1 MKRER
6 PVSRTAPAITVTPA
20 LLFALVLATIAAPA
34 AAQEARPTLDKI
46 KATGAIAIGYRET
59 SIPFSFVDKE
69 KKPAGYSID
78 LCLRVAASIQRRL
91 GLKEL
96 PVTWVP
102 VTPSSRV
109 PELVRG
115 SIDLEC
121 GSTTITFTR
130 MEQVDFSFLT
140 FVDGGSLLA
149 TSASKVSG
157 VGDFGGKRVAV
168 IPGTTTERA
177 LAAAMQKSL
186 VSARVVEVGDH
197 AEGLAALENGTVD
210 AYASD
215 RVLLAGLTQRAK
227 EPDKLVLGGQLFSY
241 EPYALMIRRGDTA
254 FRVEVNR
261 ALASLYRSGEIVP
274 IYEKWFGSFA
284 RASALVQALYL
295 LQSLPE

>member
-1 MKRER
+1 
-6 PVSRTAPAITVTPA
+6 VSRIAPPITVTPA

-149 TSASKVSG
+149 TSASKVILRKPGLLTSGERDAVRFVGPIAPATNRGFSG
-157 VGDFGGKRVAV
+157 VSAV
-168 IPGTTTERA
+168 YLSAASRA
-177 LAAAMQKSL
+177 SRAAATLISK
-186 VSARVVEVGDH
+186 D
-197 AEGLAALENGTVD
+197 N
-210 AYASD
+210 ASM
-215 RVLLAGLTQRAK
+215 L
-227 EPDKLVLGGQLFSY
+227 
-241 EPYALMIRRGDTA
+241 
-254 FRVEVNR
+254 
-261 ALASLYRSGEIVP
+261 
-274 IYEKWFGSFA
+274 
-284 RASALVQALYL
+284 
-295 LQSLPE
+295 